1 MTTPIDILTR
11 SELKAIVGTPVRE
24 KQIEWLTRQG
34 WPHEVN
40 IHGYPVVLRSVA
52 LEKLGGEVPEQVWSL
67 DERNVA

>member
-1 MTTPIDILTR
+1 MTPIDILTR
-11 SELKAIVGTPVRE
+11 AELRAIIDTPVRE

-52 LEKLGGEVPEQVWSL
+52 LEKLGGKAPKQGWAL